1 MTHQTTL
8 AACIAAALLAPLA
21 AQADLLPQ
29 QAGDLAPGALVA
41 AQAARTNLTTS
52 AATIAPPV
60 TREAVSFSWRSRDAV
75 TAPKPFVALSRE
87 AYFTVTGAELA
98 QGVALP
104 TTAPRAIVRLQPVGE
119 ASVRANEAIQPSS
132 LIIIDANGRA
142 LNAGDGIETMVSADR
157 LAKADLPFAAATSAF
172 RLSADAGSGP
182 LRLRANGLADSQRY
196 LVNVVEPDSPLALTM
211 QATSAAYLQG
221 QQLTVLA
228 QLRNGAA
235 GVKPGRIDATLVSPA
250 GRSLPL
256 VFRRQADGRMAAT
269 VTLDAGE
276 AEESGLW
283 EVQANVTAT
292 VDGRHTLRTSRF
304 AVAVAAPTA
313 KLARATAL
321 GTDGDALT
329 VQLGVTAASA
339 ARYEVR
345 GVLYGTVQ
353 GRLVP
358 LGVGNAA
365 KWIEAGDG
373 SIALPFGADLLA
385 GSTGPYEVRDLQLL
399 DQGRRTVLQRQQR
412 ALAMDESEVARLL
425 PQRGTTVPPSSA
437 RVKKTASAQ

>member
-1 MTHQTTL
+1 MTHQTIL

-132 LIIIDANGRA
+132 LIIIDADGRA

-172 RLSADAGSGP
+172 RLSPDAGSGP

-228 QLRNGAA
+228 QLQNGAA
-235 GVKPGRIDATLVSPA
+235 GVTPGRIDATLVSPA

-276 AEESGLW
+276 ADESGLW

-292 VDGRHTLRTSRF
+292 VDGRRALRTSRF

-385 GSTGPYEVRDLQLL
+385 GSTGPYEVRDLLLL

-425 PQRGTTVPPSSA
+425 PQRAATVPPSSA